1 MRCLGWHLSMP
12 GEVYDSPEKTRYR
25 RFRYVHPH
33 ELRRQCVIAGESR
46 LRITRV
52 LSDGLASMG
61 VSLMVM
67 TVGTELC

>member
-1 MRCLGWHLSMP
+1 MP

-25 RFRYVHPH
+25 RFRYVHP
-33 ELRRQCVIAGESR
+33 ELRRQCVSAGESR

-61 VSLMVM
+61 VSLMVTM
-67 TVGTELC
+67 VGTEPC